1 MEWIVTGNIPTRVN
15 SKDSKVKS
23 IDKIRL
29 FNDLRTAEF
38 DSDDI
43 NNIIKILKERN
54 YLYSAVESTSK
65 GSITI
70 EDFLENFWDY
80 DKSPYV
86 KEKLGKKQSIHRQYC
101 ATLLSRTRLYWISR
115 LAGKCVAEITRKDV
129 DAFFSS
135 DEAQKLAPKTIN
147 SIIETITIPLKWAYY
162 NELTQ
167 NNCFDG
173 IIKCSNQSK
182 ERKVIDMDTANRLM
196 KLEWDNDEAKI
207 ANELAMHTGMR
218 AGEIQA
224 LTVDDLGE
232 DEIYVRRSWSKYD
245 GLKCCK
251 NGEERSVPIPISH
264 QLYLKLKMLADFNPH
279 GNGFIF
285 YSTVKD
291 KPMDSKQFNKY
302 LKRALAEIANDM
314 RTNGFD
320 KSRPII
326 VTEAYIIV
334 DGHSRFMTAKKAG
347 LEKVLVIVKKFDSR
361 DETIEYEYKMQLNSR
376 RLTDGEYFAAFLKL
390 DEIRRSNPNAQGS
403 SDEAIGRQ
411 LNKSA
416 RQVCKMHD
424 IAKKADASL
433 LEKIQNGSISIST

>member
-1 MEWIVTGNIPTRVN
+1 MAKPYLIFKAHTGIYYAQIRLADGSLSSNKFTGCRNRTEAERTVMEWIVTGNIPVRVN
-15 SKDSKVKS
+15 SKDSKVQS

-54 YLYSAVESTSK
+54 YLYSAVVSTSK
-65 GSITI
+65 GIIPI

-101 ATLLSRTRLYWISR
+101 ATLLSITRLYWIPR

-196 KLEWDNDEAKI
+196 ELEWDNDEAKI

-232 DEIYVRRSWSKYD
+232 DEIYVRRS
-245 GLKCCK
+245 
-251 NGEERSVPIPISH
+251 
-264 QLYLKLKMLADFNPH
+264 
-279 GNGFIF
+279 
-285 YSTVKD
+285 
-291 KPMDSKQFNKY
+291 
-302 LKRALAEIANDM
+302 
-314 RTNGFD
+314 
-320 KSRPII
+320 
-326 VTEAYIIV
+326 
-334 DGHSRFMTAKKAG
+334 
-347 LEKVLVIVKKFDSR
+347 
-361 DETIEYEYKMQLNSR
+361 
-376 RLTDGEYFAAFLKL
+376 
-390 DEIRRSNPNAQGS
+390 
-403 SDEAIGRQ
+403 
-411 LNKSA
+411 
-416 RQVCKMHD
+416 
-424 IAKKADASL
+424 
-433 LEKIQNGSISIST
+433 